1 MERYIYINYA
11 YEDYQLVQ
19 KIIED
24 IEKTGVKVYHGNGS
38 EERVA
43 GSLCVIHLWTPAA
56 HTSRSYRKIMN
67 YTLKHELDTMLFH
80 LDGAQMASE
89 VEVQLDVLHALF
101 KYKYQMMSR
110 KSADVETKTAV
121 IQNEAEH
128 TEATTVVKADNTT
141 TAAVKQEVKLKPEV
155 VEVQSMGQLREAMA
169 DPEPKVIKFNAEPM
183 QKHDKQDGIGEVA
196 AKQTEKTQNTS
207 AEPEMT
213 EGKAEESAEAAKSA
227 AEAPVEKEARMTTE
241 NIDETQKKQ
250 LQQQETEKTAEQLTT
265 RDALFAEGMRILENG
280 KTREDGVKAFKY
292 LRQAASQGHTEAQ
305 YQLSVCYDRG
315 IGVRKSITEA
325 AKWCQMAAFGGHAK
339 AQSEIGY
346 CYEYGQGVV
355 RNIKEAVSWYEMASA
370 QGNIQAKNNLAY
382 CYQKGRGVHKDVKE
396 AIRLYEEAA
405 AGGHASA
412 QYNLGYCYWY
422 GEGVKT
428 DKNRAIE
435 LFKQSADNGNAKA
448 AQMLKILSQ
457 HLFMK

>member
-11 YEDYQLVQ
+11 YEDYEYVQ

-43 GSLCVIHLWTPAA
+43 GSLCVLHFWTPAA
-56 HTSRSYRKIMN
+56 HTSKSYRKIMN

-89 VEVQLDVLHALF
+89 VDVQLDVLHALF
-101 KYKYQMMSR
+101 KYKYQMLSL
-110 KSADVETKTAV
+110 KAADAETKAAV
-121 IQNEAEH
+121 IKNESKN
-128 TEATTVVKADNTT
+128 TETIT
-141 TAAVKQEVKLKPEV
+141 TAAKGKNTAVVEIKTVESKPEV
-155 VEVQSMGQLREAMA
+155 VEAKSVDELKKVMA
-169 DPEPKVIKFNAEPM
+169 SSEPKVIKFNADSATES
-183 QKHDKQDGIGEVA
+183 KA
-196 AKQTEKTQNTS
+196 AEK
-207 AEPEMT
+207 EPEIVN
-213 EGKAEESAEAAKSA
+213 EKIAEEQPDQSQQSEPAKA
-227 AEAPVEKEARMTTE
+227 VEE
-241 NIDETQKKQ
+241 
-250 LQQQETEKTAEQLTT
+250 LTT

-280 KTREDGVKAFKY
+280 TTREDGVKAFKC

-315 IGVRKSITEA
+315 IGVRRNITEA

-370 QGNIQAKNNLAY
+370 QGNIEAKNNLAF

-396 AIRLYEEAA
+396 AIRLYGEAA

-428 DKNRAIE
+428 DKSRAIE

>member
-11 YEDYQLVQ
+11 YEDYEYVQ

-43 GSLCVIHLWTPAA
+43 GSLCVIHFWTPAA
-56 HTSRSYRKIMN
+56 HTSKSYRKIMN

-101 KYKYQMMSR
+101 KYKYQMLNW
-110 KSADVETKTAV
+110 KAADAETKTV
-121 IQNEAEH
+121 ES
-128 TEATTVVKADNTT
+128 
-141 TAAVKQEVKLKPEV
+141 KPEV
-155 VEVQSMGQLREAMA
+155 VEAKSVDELKKAMA
-169 DPEPKVIKFNAEPM
+169 SSEPKVIKFNA
-183 QKHDKQDGIGEVA
+183 D
-196 AKQTEKTQNTS
+196 
-207 AEPEMT
+207 
-213 EGKAEESAEAAKSA
+213 SA
-227 AEAPVEKEARMTTE
+227 AESKHAAKEPEIIEDTEETKIADVETAATAAE
-241 NIDETQKKQ
+241 KQ
-250 LQQQETEKTAEQLTT
+250 PEIVNEKIAEEQPDQSQQSEPAKAVEELAT

-280 KTREDGVKAFKY
+280 TTREDGVKAFKY

-315 IGVRKSITEA
+315 IGVRRNITEA

-370 QGNIQAKNNLAY
+370 QGNIEAKNNLAF

-396 AIRLYEEAA
+396 AIRLYGEAA

-428 DKNRAIE
+428 DKSRAIE

-457 HLFMK
+457 HLFLK

>member
-11 YEDYQLVQ
+11 YEDYEYVQ

-43 GSLCVIHLWTPAA
+43 GSLCVLHFWTPAA
-56 HTSRSYRKIMN
+56 HTSKSYRKIMN

-89 VEVQLDVLHALF
+89 VDVQLDVLHALF
-101 KYKYQMMSR
+101 KYKYQMLSL
-110 KSADVETKTAV
+110 KAADAETKAAV
-121 IQNEAEH
+121 IKNESKN
-128 TEATTVVKADNTT
+128 TETIT
-141 TAAVKQEVKLKPEV
+141 TAAKGENTAVVEIKTVESKPEV
-155 VEVQSMGQLREAMA
+155 VEAKSVDELKKAMA
-169 DPEPKVIKFNAEPM
+169 SSEPKVIKFNADSATES
-183 QKHDKQDGIGEVA
+183 KA
-196 AKQTEKTQNTS
+196 AEK
-207 AEPEMT
+207 EPEIVNEMI
-213 EGKAEESAEAAKSA
+213 AEEQPDQSQQSE
-227 AEAPVEKEARMTTE
+227 PVKAVEE
-241 NIDETQKKQ
+241 
-250 LQQQETEKTAEQLTT
+250 LTT

-280 KTREDGVKAFKY
+280 TTREDGVKAFKC

-315 IGVRKSITEA
+315 IGVRRNITEA

-370 QGNIQAKNNLAY
+370 QGNIEAKNNLAF
-382 CYQKGRGVHKDVKE
+382 CYQKGRGVHKNVKE
-396 AIRLYEEAA
+396 AIRLYGEAA

-428 DKNRAIE
+428 DKSRAIE

>member
-11 YEDYQLVQ
+11 YEDYEYVQ

-43 GSLCVIHLWTPAA
+43 GSLCVLHFWTPAA
-56 HTSRSYRKIMN
+56 HTSKSYRKIMN

-89 VEVQLDVLHALF
+89 VDVQLDVLHALF
-101 KYKYQMMSR
+101 KYKYQMLNQ
-110 KSADVETKTAV
+110 KAADAETKTV
-121 IQNEAEH
+121 ES
-128 TEATTVVKADNTT
+128 
-141 TAAVKQEVKLKPEV
+141 KPEV
-155 VEVQSMGQLREAMA
+155 VEAKSVDELKKAMA
-169 DPEPKVIKFNAEPM
+169 SSEPKVIKFNA
-183 QKHDKQDGIGEVA
+183 D
-196 AKQTEKTQNTS
+196 
-207 AEPEMT
+207 
-213 EGKAEESAEAAKSA
+213 SA
-227 AEAPVEKEARMTTE
+227 AESKHAAKEPEIIEDTEETKIADVETAATAVEKQPEIVNEKIAE
-241 NIDETQKKQ
+241 EQPDQS
-250 LQQQETEKTAEQLTT
+250 QQSEPAKAVEELAT
-265 RDALFAEGMRILENG
+265 RDALFAEGMRVLENG
-280 KTREDGVKAFKY
+280 TTREDGVKAFKY

-315 IGVRKSITEA
+315 IGVRRNITEA

-370 QGNIQAKNNLAY
+370 QGNIEAKNNLAF

-396 AIRLYEEAA
+396 AIRLYGEAA

-428 DKNRAIE
+428 DKSRAIE

-457 HLFMK
+457 HLFLK

>member
-11 YEDYQLVQ
+11 YEDYEYVQ

-43 GSLCVIHLWTPAA
+43 GSLCVIHFWTPAA
-56 HTSRSYRKIMN
+56 HTSKSYRKIMN

-89 VEVQLDVLHALF
+89 VDVQLDVLHALF
-101 KYKYQMMSR
+101 KYKYQMLNQR
-110 KSADVETKTAV
+110 AADAETKTV
-121 IQNEAEH
+121 ES
-128 TEATTVVKADNTT
+128 
-141 TAAVKQEVKLKPEV
+141 KPEV
-155 VEVQSMGQLREAMA
+155 VEAKSVDELKKAMA
-169 DPEPKVIKFNAEPM
+169 SSEPKVIKFNA
-183 QKHDKQDGIGEVA
+183 D
-196 AKQTEKTQNTS
+196 
-207 AEPEMT
+207 
-213 EGKAEESAEAAKSA
+213 SA
-227 AEAPVEKEARMTTE
+227 AESKHVAKEPEIIEDTEETKIADVETAATAVEKQPEIVNEKVAE
-241 NIDETQKKQ
+241 EQPDQS
-250 LQQQETEKTAEQLTT
+250 QQSEPAKAVEELAT

-280 KTREDGVKAFKY
+280 TTREDGVKAFKY

-315 IGVRKSITEA
+315 IGVRRNITEA

-370 QGNIQAKNNLAY
+370 QGNIEAKNNLAF

-396 AIRLYEEAA
+396 AIRLYGEAA

-428 DKNRAIE
+428 DKSRAIE

-457 HLFMK
+457 HLFLK

>member
-11 YEDYQLVQ
+11 YEDYEYVQ

-43 GSLCVIHLWTPAA
+43 GSLCVIHFWTPAA
-56 HTSRSYRKIMN
+56 HTSKSYRKIMN

-89 VEVQLDVLHALF
+89 VDVQLDVLHALF
-101 KYKYQMMSR
+101 KYKYQMLNQ
-110 KSADVETKTAV
+110 KAADAETKTV
-121 IQNEAEH
+121 ES
-128 TEATTVVKADNTT
+128 
-141 TAAVKQEVKLKPEV
+141 KPEV
-155 VEVQSMGQLREAMA
+155 VEAKSVDELKKAMA
-169 DPEPKVIKFNAEPM
+169 SSEPKVIKFNA
-183 QKHDKQDGIGEVA
+183 D
-196 AKQTEKTQNTS
+196 
-207 AEPEMT
+207 
-213 EGKAEESAEAAKSA
+213 SA
-227 AEAPVEKEARMTTE
+227 AESKHAAKEPEIIEDTEETKIADVETAATAVEKQPEIVNEKIAE
-241 NIDETQKKQ
+241 EQPDQS
-250 LQQQETEKTAEQLTT
+250 QQSEPAKAVEELAT
-265 RDALFAEGMRILENG
+265 RDALFAEGMWILENG
-280 KTREDGVKAFKY
+280 TTREDGVKAFKY

-315 IGVRKSITEA
+315 IGVRRNITEA

-370 QGNIQAKNNLAY
+370 QGNIEAKNNLAF

-396 AIRLYEEAA
+396 AIRLYGEAA

-428 DKNRAIE
+428 DKSRAIE

-457 HLFMK
+457 HLFLK

>member
-11 YEDYQLVQ
+11 YEDYEYVQ

-43 GSLCVIHLWTPAA
+43 GSLCVLHFWTPAA
-56 HTSRSYRKIMN
+56 HTSKSYRKIMN

-89 VEVQLDVLHALF
+89 VDVQLDVLHALF
-101 KYKYQMMSR
+101 KYKYQMLSR
-110 KSADVETKTAV
+110 KAADAETKAAV
-121 IQNEAEH
+121 IKNESKN
-128 TEATTVVKADNTT
+128 TEIIT
-141 TAAVKQEVKLKPEV
+141 TAAKGENTAVVEIKTVESKPEV
-155 VEVQSMGQLREAMA
+155 VEAKSVDELKKAMA
-169 DPEPKVIKFNAEPM
+169 SPEPKVIKFNADSATES
-183 QKHDKQDGIGEVA
+183 KA
-196 AKQTEKTQNTS
+196 AEK
-207 AEPEMT
+207 EPEIVN
-213 EGKAEESAEAAKSA
+213 EKIAEEQPDQSQQREPAKA
-227 AEAPVEKEARMTTE
+227 VEE
-241 NIDETQKKQ
+241 
-250 LQQQETEKTAEQLTT
+250 LTT

-280 KTREDGVKAFKY
+280 TTREDGVKAFKC

-315 IGVRKSITEA
+315 IGVRRNITEA

-370 QGNIQAKNNLAY
+370 QGNIEAKNNLAF

-396 AIRLYEEAA
+396 AIRLYGEAA

-428 DKNRAIE
+428 DKSRAIE

>member
-19 KIIED
+19 RIIED

-43 GSLCVIHLWTPAA
+43 GSLCVVHFWTPAA

-80 LDGAQMASE
+80 LDGALMASE
-89 VEVQLDVLHALF
+89 VDVQLDVLHALF
-101 KYKYQMMSR
+101 KYKYQMLNR
-110 KSADVETKTAV
+110 KAADSATESKAAEKEPEIIEDTEETKIADVATA
-121 IQNEAEH
+121 
-128 TEATTVVKADNTT
+128 ATTVE
-141 TAAVKQEVKLKPEV
+141 KQPEIV
-155 VEVQSMGQLREAMA
+155 
-169 DPEPKVIKFNAEPM
+169 N
-183 QKHDKQDGIGEVA
+183 
-196 AKQTEKTQNTS
+196 EKI
-207 AEPEMT
+207 
-213 EGKAEESAEAAKSA
+213 AEEQSDQFQQSEPAKA
-227 AEAPVEKEARMTTE
+227 VEE
-241 NIDETQKKQ
+241 
-250 LQQQETEKTAEQLTT
+250 LTT
-265 RDALFAEGMRILENG
+265 RDALFDEGMRILENG
-280 KTREDGVKAFKY
+280 TTREDGVKAFKC

-315 IGVRKSITEA
+315 IGVRRNITEA

-370 QGNIQAKNNLAY
+370 QGNIEAKNNLAF

-396 AIRLYEEAA
+396 AIRLYGEAA

-428 DKNRAIE
+428 DKSRAIE

>member
-11 YEDYQLVQ
+11 YEDYEYVQ

-43 GSLCVIHLWTPAA
+43 GSLCVLHFWTPAA
-56 HTSRSYRKIMN
+56 HTSKSYRKIMN

-89 VEVQLDVLHALF
+89 VDVQLDVLHALF
-101 KYKYQMMSR
+101 KYKYQMLSL
-110 KSADVETKTAV
+110 KAADAETKAAV
-121 IQNEAEH
+121 IKNESKN
-128 TEATTVVKADNTT
+128 TETIT
-141 TAAVKQEVKLKPEV
+141 TAAKGENTAAVEIKTVESKPEV
-155 VEVQSMGQLREAMA
+155 VEAKSVDELKKAMA
-169 DPEPKVIKFNAEPM
+169 SSEPKVIKFNADSATES
-183 QKHDKQDGIGEVA
+183 KA
-196 AKQTEKTQNTS
+196 AEKESEIVN
-207 AEPEMT
+207 E
-213 EGKAEESAEAAKSA
+213 KIAEEQPDQS
-227 AEAPVEKEARMTTE
+227 
-241 NIDETQKKQ
+241 
-250 LQQQETEKTAEQLTT
+250 QQSEPT
-265 RDALFAEGMRILENG
+265 
-280 KTREDGVKAFKY
+280 KAFKC

-315 IGVRKSITEA
+315 IGVRRNITEA

-370 QGNIQAKNNLAY
+370 QGNIEAKNNLAF
-382 CYQKGRGVHKDVKE
+382 CYQKGRGVHKNVKE
-396 AIRLYEEAA
+396 AIRLYGEAA

-428 DKNRAIE
+428 DKSRAIE

>member
-11 YEDYQLVQ
+11 YEDYEYVQ

-43 GSLCVIHLWTPAA
+43 GSLCVIHFWTPAA
-56 HTSRSYRKIMN
+56 HTSKSYRKIMN

-89 VEVQLDVLHALF
+89 VDVQLDVLHALF
-101 KYKYQMMSR
+101 KYKYQMLNQ
-110 KSADVETKTAV
+110 KAADAETKTV
-121 IQNEAEH
+121 ES
-128 TEATTVVKADNTT
+128 
-141 TAAVKQEVKLKPEV
+141 KPKV
-155 VEVQSMGQLREAMA
+155 VEAKSVDELKKAMA
-169 DPEPKVIKFNAEPM
+169 SSEPKVIKFNA
-183 QKHDKQDGIGEVA
+183 D
-196 AKQTEKTQNTS
+196 
-207 AEPEMT
+207 
-213 EGKAEESAEAAKSA
+213 SA
-227 AEAPVEKEARMTTE
+227 AESKHAAKEPEIVNEKVAEEQPDQSQQSEPAKAVEELA
-241 NIDETQKKQ
+241 
-250 LQQQETEKTAEQLTT
+250 T

-280 KTREDGVKAFKY
+280 TTREDGVKAFKY

-315 IGVRKSITEA
+315 IGVRRNITEA

-370 QGNIQAKNNLAY
+370 QGNIEAKNNLAF

-396 AIRLYEEAA
+396 AIRLYGEAA

-428 DKNRAIE
+428 DKSRAIE

-457 HLFMK
+457 HLFLK

>member
-1 MERYIYINYA
+1 M
-11 YEDYQLVQ
+11 
-19 KIIED
+19 
-24 IEKTGVKVYHGNGS
+24 
-38 EERVA
+38 A
-43 GSLCVIHLWTPAA
+43 GSLCVLHFWTPAA
-56 HTSRSYRKIMN
+56 HTSKSYRKIMN

-89 VEVQLDVLHALF
+89 VDVQLDVLHALF
-101 KYKYQMMSR
+101 KYKYQMLSL
-110 KSADVETKTAV
+110 KAADAETKTV
-121 IQNEAEH
+121 ES
-128 TEATTVVKADNTT
+128 
-141 TAAVKQEVKLKPEV
+141 KPEV
-155 VEVQSMGQLREAMA
+155 VEAKSVDELKKAMA
-169 DPEPKVIKFNAEPM
+169 SSEPKVIKFNADSVTES
-183 QKHDKQDGIGEVA
+183 KA
-196 AKQTEKTQNTS
+196 AEK
-207 AEPEMT
+207 EPEIVN
-213 EGKAEESAEAAKSA
+213 EKIAEEQPDQSQQSEPAKA
-227 AEAPVEKEARMTTE
+227 VEE
-241 NIDETQKKQ
+241 
-250 LQQQETEKTAEQLTT
+250 LTT

-280 KTREDGVKAFKY
+280 TTREDGVKAFKC

-315 IGVRKSITEA
+315 IGVRRNITEA

-370 QGNIQAKNNLAY
+370 QGNIEAKNNLAF

-396 AIRLYEEAA
+396 AIRLYGEAA

-428 DKNRAIE
+428 DKSRAIE

>member
-11 YEDYQLVQ
+11 YEDYEYVQ

-43 GSLCVIHLWTPAA
+43 GSLCVIHFWTPAA
-56 HTSRSYRKIMN
+56 HTSKSYRKIMN

-89 VEVQLDVLHALF
+89 VDVQLDVLHTLF
-101 KYKYQMMSR
+101 KYKYQMLNQR
-110 KSADVETKTAV
+110 AADAETKTV
-121 IQNEAEH
+121 ES
-128 TEATTVVKADNTT
+128 
-141 TAAVKQEVKLKPEV
+141 KPEV
-155 VEVQSMGQLREAMA
+155 VEAKSVDELKKAMA
-169 DPEPKVIKFNAEPM
+169 SSEPKVIKFNA
-183 QKHDKQDGIGEVA
+183 D
-196 AKQTEKTQNTS
+196 
-207 AEPEMT
+207 
-213 EGKAEESAEAAKSA
+213 SA
-227 AEAPVEKEARMTTE
+227 AESKHAAKEPEIIEDTEETKIADVETAATAVEKQPEIVNEKIAE
-241 NIDETQKKQ
+241 EQPDQS
-250 LQQQETEKTAEQLTT
+250 QQSEPAKAVEELTT

-280 KTREDGVKAFKY
+280 TTREDGVKAFKC

-315 IGVRKSITEA
+315 IGVRRNITEA

-370 QGNIQAKNNLAY
+370 QGNIEAKNNLAF
-382 CYQKGRGVHKDVKE
+382 CYQKGRGVHKNVKE
-396 AIRLYEEAA
+396 AIRLYGEAA

-428 DKNRAIE
+428 DKSRAIE

>member
-11 YEDYQLVQ
+11 YEDYEYVQ

-43 GSLCVIHLWTPAA
+43 GSLCVIHFWTPAA
-56 HTSRSYRKIMN
+56 HTSKSYRKIMN

-89 VEVQLDVLHALF
+89 VDVQLDVLHALF
-101 KYKYQMMSR
+101 KYKYQMLNQ
-110 KSADVETKTAV
+110 KAADAETKTV
-121 IQNEAEH
+121 ES
-128 TEATTVVKADNTT
+128 
-141 TAAVKQEVKLKPEV
+141 KPEV
-155 VEVQSMGQLREAMA
+155 VEAKSVDELKKAMA
-169 DPEPKVIKFNAEPM
+169 SSEPKVIKFNA
-183 QKHDKQDGIGEVA
+183 D
-196 AKQTEKTQNTS
+196 
-207 AEPEMT
+207 
-213 EGKAEESAEAAKSA
+213 SA
-227 AEAPVEKEARMTTE
+227 AESKHAAKEPEIIEDTEETKIADVETAATAVEKQPEIVNEKIAE
-241 NIDETQKKQ
+241 EQPDQS
-250 LQQQETEKTAEQLTT
+250 QQSEPAKAVEELAT

-280 KTREDGVKAFKY
+280 TTREDGVKAFKY

-315 IGVRKSITEA
+315 IGVRRNITEA

-370 QGNIQAKNNLAY
+370 QGNIEAKNNLAF
-382 CYQKGRGVHKDVKE
+382 CYQKGRGIHKDVKE
-396 AIRLYEEAA
+396 AIRLYGEAA

-428 DKNRAIE
+428 DKSRAIE

-457 HLFMK
+457 HLFLK

>member
-11 YEDYQLVQ
+11 YEDYEYVQ

-43 GSLCVIHLWTPAA
+43 GSLCVLHFWTPAA
-56 HTSRSYRKIMN
+56 HTSKSYRKIMN

-89 VEVQLDVLHALF
+89 VDVQLDVLHALF
-101 KYKYQMMSR
+101 KYKYQMLNQR
-110 KSADVETKTAV
+110 AADAEIKTVES
-121 IQNEAEH
+121 
-128 TEATTVVKADNTT
+128 
-141 TAAVKQEVKLKPEV
+141 KPEV
-155 VEVQSMGQLREAMA
+155 VEAKSVDELKKAMA
-169 DPEPKVIKFNAEPM
+169 SSEPKVIKFNADSVTES
-183 QKHDKQDGIGEVA
+183 KA
-196 AKQTEKTQNTS
+196 AEKESEIVN
-207 AEPEMT
+207 E
-213 EGKAEESAEAAKSA
+213 KIAEEQPDQSQQSEPAKA
-227 AEAPVEKEARMTTE
+227 VEE
-241 NIDETQKKQ
+241 
-250 LQQQETEKTAEQLTT
+250 LTT

-280 KTREDGVKAFKY
+280 TTREDGVKAFKC

-315 IGVRKSITEA
+315 IGVRRNITEA

-370 QGNIQAKNNLAY
+370 QGNIEAKNNLAF
-382 CYQKGRGVHKDVKE
+382 CYQKGRGVHKNVKE
-396 AIRLYEEAA
+396 AIRLYGEAA

-428 DKNRAIE
+428 DKSRAIE

>member
-11 YEDYQLVQ
+11 YEDYEYVQ

-43 GSLCVIHLWTPAA
+43 GSLCVIHFWTPAA
-56 HTSRSYRKIMN
+56 HTSKSYRKIMN

-89 VEVQLDVLHALF
+89 VDVQLDVLHALF
-101 KYKYQMMSR
+101 KYKYQMLNQR
-110 KSADVETKTAV
+110 AADAETKTV
-121 IQNEAEH
+121 ES
-128 TEATTVVKADNTT
+128 
-141 TAAVKQEVKLKPEV
+141 KPEV
-155 VEVQSMGQLREAMA
+155 VEAKSVDELKKAMA
-169 DPEPKVIKFNAEPM
+169 SSEPKVIKFNA
-183 QKHDKQDGIGEVA
+183 D
-196 AKQTEKTQNTS
+196 
-207 AEPEMT
+207 
-213 EGKAEESAEAAKSA
+213 SA
-227 AEAPVEKEARMTTE
+227 AESKAAEKEPEIIEDAEETKIADVETAATAVEKQPEIVNEKVAE
-241 NIDETQKKQ
+241 EQPDQS
-250 LQQQETEKTAEQLTT
+250 QQSEPAKAVEELAT

-280 KTREDGVKAFKY
+280 TTREDGVKAFKY

-315 IGVRKSITEA
+315 IGVRRNITEA

-370 QGNIQAKNNLAY
+370 QGNIEAKNNLAF

-396 AIRLYEEAA
+396 AIRLYGEAA

-428 DKNRAIE
+428 DKSRAIE

-457 HLFMK
+457 HLFLK

>member
-11 YEDYQLVQ
+11 YEDYEYVQ

-43 GSLCVIHLWTPAA
+43 GSLCVIHFWTPAA
-56 HTSRSYRKIMN
+56 HTSKSYRKIMN

-89 VEVQLDVLHALF
+89 VDVQLDVLHALF
-101 KYKYQMMSR
+101 KYKYQMLNQ
-110 KSADVETKTAV
+110 KAADAETKTV
-121 IQNEAEH
+121 ES
-128 TEATTVVKADNTT
+128 
-141 TAAVKQEVKLKPEV
+141 KPEV
-155 VEVQSMGQLREAMA
+155 VEAKSVDELKKAMA
-169 DPEPKVIKFNAEPM
+169 SSEPKVIKFNA
-183 QKHDKQDGIGEVA
+183 D
-196 AKQTEKTQNTS
+196 
-207 AEPEMT
+207 
-213 EGKAEESAEAAKSA
+213 SA
-227 AEAPVEKEARMTTE
+227 AESKHAAKEPEIIEDTEETKIADVETAATAVEKQPEIVNEKVAE
-241 NIDETQKKQ
+241 EQPDQS
-250 LQQQETEKTAEQLTT
+250 QQSEPAKAVEELAT
-265 RDALFAEGMRILENG
+265 RDALFAEGMRVLENG
-280 KTREDGVKAFKY
+280 TTREDGVKAFKY

-315 IGVRKSITEA
+315 IGVRRNITEA

-370 QGNIQAKNNLAY
+370 QGNIEAKNNLAF

-396 AIRLYEEAA
+396 AIRLYGEAA

-428 DKNRAIE
+428 DKSRAIE

-457 HLFMK
+457 HLFLK